1 MGHAH
6 EDSPELPAPEVDDVI
21 RGAVEWSF
29 REQHERG
36 YWVGTLE
43 SCCQLEVEFLMCLHV
58 LGIEPSENKLAEA
71 VVRRVRAKQRA
82 DGAWDIYPGAPAGDI
97 NTTIESYIALKL
109 HGARVEEPAMAAAR
123 AWILAH
129 GGISHRVRTFTKLW
143 LALLGEW
150 SWDDVPC
157 LPPELIFLPHWAPFS
172 VYQFSYWARQVI
184 VPMAILCV
192 RRPVHPLPAH
202 LRCRELIRENELS
215 SRDLQP
221 SRKMVSFLDGILRHV
236 DNALR
241 WYGERCLVKPG
252 RATAVECCVAWVLKR
267 QECDGSW
274 PVTTGWFL
282 VLMALKTEG
291 FPLDHPVMRSGVAAF
306 DTVAAETEH
315 GTIIQPGTSP
325 TWDTV
330 LTLLSMLDCGV
341 DVRDAR
347 FARGVEYI
355 LSKEVRS
362 RSGDWSLKVAPTV
375 AASGWY
381 FYHENE
387 MYPDVDDTAVAMT
400 VLSECLARGFP
411 DTEGRVTAALERALR
426 WITAMVSR
434 NGAWGAFD
442 KDNTSKLITAHP
454 FCDFGEVLDAPSAD
468 VTAHVVETLGRMGR
482 TLKDALVAKA
492 VAYLRAEQED
502 DGSWF
507 GRWGVNYVF
516 GVGAVLPALQAV
528 GEDMRAEY
536 VQRACSWL
544 LSRQNPDGGWGES
557 CASYVDL
564 QQRGVGPS
572 TASQTAWALMA
583 LVSVRHSS
591 EYYDAIRNG
600 VEYLVRTRTAAG
612 SWSDGG
618 LFTGTGFPGNVVG
631 TRIDLGTDSSKPGH
645 GNELSRGYMLRYHMY
660 PHYFPLMALGRARK
674 YFQHV
679 KSLPRSL

>member
-400 VLSECLARGFP
+400 VLLGVPRARVPRHGGTGNGRAGARAEVDHGDGQSQRRVGRVRQGQHQQADHGAPVLRLRRGAGRAVCGRHGACRGDAGPDGAHAEGRAGGQGRGVPARGAGGRWQLVWP
-411 DTEGRVTAALERALR
+411 LGRQLRVRCGRRAAGAAGRGRGHARRVRPARMLLAALAPEPGWRLGRVLR
-426 WITAMVSR
+426 
-434 NGAWGAFD
+434 
-442 KDNTSKLITAHP
+442 
-454 FCDFGEVLDAPSAD
+454 
-468 VTAHVVETLGRMGR
+468 
-482 TLKDALVAKA
+482 
-492 VAYLRAEQED
+492 
-502 DGSWF
+502 
-507 GRWGVNYVF
+507 
-516 GVGAVLPALQAV
+516 
-528 GEDMRAEY
+528 
-536 VQRACSWL
+536 
-544 LSRQNPDGGWGES
+544 
-557 CASYVDL
+557 
-564 QQRGVGPS
+564 
-572 TASQTAWALMA
+572 
-583 LVSVRHSS
+583 
-591 EYYDAIRNG
+591 
-600 VEYLVRTRTAAG
+600 LVRRPAAARCRPQHRVPDCVG
-612 SWSDGG
+612 
-618 LFTGTGFPGNVVG
+618 THGTGVSAPLQRV
-631 TRIDLGTDSSKPGH
+631 
-645 GNELSRGYMLRYHMY
+645 LRRNQEWCGVSGADAHSGR
-660 PHYFPLMALGRARK
+660 LME
-674 YFQHV
+674 
-679 KSLPRSL
+679 